1 MSSRMDTIW
10 SKLDRKATAI
20 AEFTMRQYRTRISTW
35 AVMIAGILA
44 LSMLVLFYID
54 GLGTEYEAIDNDG
67 DSIDHDND
75 GYPTGQEIVEGTDP
89 FNELSYPENV
99 EPDPPSKWINED
111 DFDWD
116 LIQAGDMSQGNDD
129 DGDCKARTTSSM
141 RDSNDNNIECD
152 IVLDWN
158 IYSEYHT
165 IVSDGGV
172 DEDPDENKYA
182 QEATHRAFILGIGKF
197 GIVYMLGIML
207 PLFLATGLIRE
218 EMNSGTMHYMLAKPI
233 ARGEVLL
240 YRMIGYI
247 GITWPYIIGICLL
260 LCLITGFAGPG
271 DDIFRWKDIGIW
283 MSVAWSAMLVS
294 LVYGT
299 IFCGFGILWKNGVI
313 LALLL
318 AVWELGMAFV
328 AILSGGDS
336 PIKFFSVIGWGLT
349 LVDSATM
356 IFWPD
361 NITFV
366 QAGIWGGGH
375 VDSSWFNFGDQQSF
389 VALPGAEV
397 LQIYSSG
404 STGLGV
410 QPWITAVISSLVLI
424 FQGAISWFI
433 GQLIFKSK
441 EID

>member
-1 MSSRMDTIW
+1 MDSIW

-20 AEFTMRQYRTRISTW
+20 AEFTIRQYRTRISTW

-54 GLGTEYEAIDNDG
+54 GLNTEFEAIDNDG
-67 DSIDHDND
+67 DSIDHDSD
-75 GYPTGQEIVEGTDP
+75 GYPTGQEIIEGTDP
-89 FNELSYPENV
+89 FSAQSFPV
-99 EPDPPSKWINED
+99 GVTPDPASKWINED

-116 LIQAGDMSQGNDD
+116 AIEANDMSQGYDD
-129 DGDCKARTTSSM
+129 DGDCRTRTTSSQ
-141 RDSNDNNIECD
+141 RDQNDNNIECD
-152 IVLDWN
+152 VYMDWN
-158 IYSEYHT
+158 IYTQEHT
-165 IVSDGGV
+165 IYSDGGV
-172 DEDPDENKYA
+172 DEDPDENLYG
-182 QEATHRAFILGIGKF
+182 QEAQHRAFVLGIGKF

-218 EMNSGTMHYMLAKPI
+218 EMSSGTMHYMLAKPI

-247 GITWPYIIGICLL
+247 GVTWPYIMSICLV

-271 DDIFRWKDIGIW
+271 ESIFRWSDIGIW
-283 MSVAWSAMLVS
+283 MSISLSAMLVS

-318 AVWELGMAFV
+318 GVWELGMAFV
-328 AILSGGDS
+328 AIASGGDS

-361 NITFV
+361 NNTLIEV
-366 QAGIWGGGH
+366 GLWGGGQS
-375 VDSSWFNFGDQQSF
+375 VTSWFSGEERF
-389 VALPGAEV
+389 VSLPAAEAL
-397 LQIYSSG
+397 STFSG
-404 STGLGV
+404 STSGLSLA
-410 QPWITAVISSLVLI
+410 PWASAVTASLVLI
-424 FQGAISWFI
+424 IQAAMSWFI
-433 GQLIFKSK
+433 GQIVFKSK